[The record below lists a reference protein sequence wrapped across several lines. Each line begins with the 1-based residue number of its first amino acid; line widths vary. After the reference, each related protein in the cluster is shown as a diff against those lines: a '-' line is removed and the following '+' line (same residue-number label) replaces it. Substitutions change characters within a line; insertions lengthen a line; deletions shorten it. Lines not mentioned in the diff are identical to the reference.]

1 MGPDFTIPFITFLRI
16 TYAVSFVSFAIALG
30 NLYITRPRSAFV
42 LWEASFLVNGLSFSA
57 VMSYWFFSGRGGPQ
71 WWATVWI
78 FVVLIHGAVQST
90 GRSYSRRRMQS
101 WKD

>member
-1 MGPDFTIPFITFLRI
+1 MGPEFTIPFITFLRI
-16 TYAVSFVSFAIALG
+16 TYAVSSVSFAIALF
-30 NLYITRPRSAFV
+30 NLYITRPWSAFV
-42 LWEASFLVNGLSFSA
+42 IWEASFLVNGLSFSL
-57 VMSYWFFSGRGGPQ
+57 VMAYWFLSGGGGPQ

-90 GRSYSRRRMQS
+90 GRSYFRRRLQP